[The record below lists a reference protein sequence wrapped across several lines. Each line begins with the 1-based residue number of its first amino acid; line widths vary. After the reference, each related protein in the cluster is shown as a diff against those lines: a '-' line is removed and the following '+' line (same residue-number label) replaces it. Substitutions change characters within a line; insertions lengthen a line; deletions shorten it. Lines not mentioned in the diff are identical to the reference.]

1 MRRAR
6 GERGQILAIVAVALV
21 GLLGIS
27 ALAIDVGYAYYAKRQ
42 LQAAA
47 DAAALAGAQDLPAA
61 STAIA
66 TANAYATAN
75 RPGNISD
82 IHFQIST
89 KCTAAASAGIGCNA
103 TTNPNALV
111 VTASADTKTWFAR
124 LFGVNSFSV
133 SAKSNACSPC
143 SSSPVDVVVVLDRT
157 GSMCLDK
164 SNRQD
169 CGDMNNAKEGVHTLL
184 SILNPPYA
192 QVGMI
197 AFPPL
202 ATASTSVCSAP
213 QSTSSDYTA
222 FDSADR
228 RYLTDQIG
236 SDYKLANGNKNPN
249 SGLYLHTVEGDE
261 KDCVRADGY
270 TSYSEALR
278 RAKLE
283 LDTHGRANVPD
294 VIVFLTDGEANI
306 GSVYASDGKAYTT
319 SAGKKSTY
327 GTAAF
332 PDNAPLYAPGN
343 TDDTKPC
350 QTAMDLADSYKAAGV
365 TIYSIGYALGT
376 STECTAGK
384 YGPWI
389 PAQKQ
394 IKSSGKVTQVAIPAH
409 WCDRDSDADILDTS
423 KSYTAYHTES
433 TLCEHKASGGGNEL
447 DSRGRS
453 VYSDDT
459 VEDIASAGAFYNKS
473 GGGDLTAIFG
483 AIATDIGSGSS
494 RLVDDAY

>member
-1 MRRAR
+1 MPTAR
-6 GERGQILAIVAVALV
+6 GQRGQVMAVVALALV
-21 GLLGIS
+21 VLLGIS
-27 ALAIDVGYAYYAKRQ
+27 AFAIDVGYAYYAKRQ

-47 DAAALAGAQDLPAA
+47 DAAALAGAQDLPTAA
-61 STAIA
+61 TAITTA
-66 TANAYATAN
+66 TAYANANKPAN
-75 RPGNISD
+75 VSSVS
-82 IHFQIST
+82 FEYQT
-89 KCTAAASAGIGCNA
+89 KCTAVASAGIGCNA

-111 VTASADTKTWFAR
+111 VTAEASTSTWFAR
-124 LFGVNSFSV
+124 LFGINSFDV
-133 SAKSNACSPC
+133 TAKANACSPC

-164 SNRQD
+164 NNNDNCS
-169 CGDMNNAKEGVHTLL
+169 DMNNAKEGVHTLL

-202 ATASTSVCSAP
+202 ATASAAVCDAPPGTS
-213 QSTSSDYTA
+213 TDYTA

-236 SDYKLANGNKNPN
+236 TDYKLAGGAANPA

-261 KDCVRADGY
+261 TDCVRAGGY

-283 LDTHGRANVPD
+283 LDTHGRANIPD

-306 GSVYASDGKAYTT
+306 GSVYGSDGKSYTT
-319 SAGKKSTY
+319 STGAKSAD
-327 GTAAF
+327 GTSAF
-332 PDNAPLYAPGN
+332 PDNEAIFKPGN
-343 TDDTKPC
+343 ADDVKQC
-350 QTAMDLADSYKAAGV
+350 QTAMALADTYKAAGV

-376 STECTAGK
+376 STECTAGE

-389 PAQKQ
+389 PAQAQ
-394 IKSSGKVTQVAIPAH
+394 IKSGSKVTQVAIPAH
-409 WCDRDSDADILDTS
+409 WCDRDSNATVKVGTKTDNEKDFC
-423 KSYTAYHTES
+423 YHT
-433 TLCEHKASGGGNEL
+433 ASGGGDEVT
-447 DSRGRS
+447 STGAK

-459 VEDIASAGAFYNKS
+459 VEAIASAGAFYNKS
-473 GGGDLTAIFG
+473 AGGDLTAIFG